1 MYGMMTQRAT
11 FEGQMKRDSNS
22 RPFVLSRAF
31 FVGTQRWGP
40 IWTGDNGAE
49 WSHLKSSVPML
60 LSLGLSGMPFVGAD
74 VGGFFGNPDVELM
87 WRWYQIG
94 AMQPFFRAHAHL
106 DSKRREPW
114 VFDEPW
120 TGRMRSAIRMRYR
133 LLPLWNTLFYQA
145 HKTGVPCMRPIWY
158 NYPTATDTFGIET
171 SFMLGDTLLVI
182 PVIEEGQRQVDAF
195 FPAGDKWYQLDHHET
210 DAYHTEATISAGE
223 DEDIPTFIRG
233 GSLFVVRDRIRRS
246 STLMEN
252 DPVTLIIA
260 LDQARNAAGDVY
272 FDDGI
277 THDYQK
283 GELSYKTVKFEQNR
297 LNYRYGVMTE
307 PGWVRFHLL
316 HNFFCSS

>member
-1 MYGMMTQRAT
+1 
-11 FEGQMKRDSNS
+11 
-22 RPFVLSRAF
+22 
-31 FVGTQRWGP
+31 
-40 IWTGDNGAE
+40 
-49 WSHLKSSVPML
+49 
-60 LSLGLSGMPFVGAD
+60 
-74 VGGFFGNPDVELM
+74 
-87 WRWYQIG
+87 
-94 AMQPFFRAHAHL
+94 
-106 DSKRREPW
+106 
-114 VFDEPW
+114 
-120 TGRMRSAIRMRYR
+120 
-133 LLPLWNTLFYQA
+133 
-145 HKTGVPCMRPIWY
+145 MRPIWY

-297 LNYRYGVMTE
+297 LNYSDHKESGTYQNARATIEKIEIYGWGKTAPSLIEISEGPNWKRLDSRVVGNTLV
-307 PGWVRFHLL
+307 VRKPAVKATG
-316 HNFFCSS
+316 NFELRITP